1 MKAIVCEEPGR
12 LALVERPEPKMG
24 EGEVL
29 VRIRRAG
36 VCGTDFHIFRGKQ
49 PFLTYPRV
57 IGHELAGEVVEAPA
71 GSALSPGETVAI
83 IPYLSCMRC
92 IACRHGKTNC
102 CQSIRVLGVHIDGGL
117 CDFLAVPERNVVL
130 VGDLSVD
137 QAAMI
142 EFLAISAHGV
152 RRAAPGTGDRVL
164 VVGAGP
170 IGMAAVIF
178 AKSRGA
184 TVTALDVRADRLAFC
199 REQLG
204 ADETVEAGAAAGDM
218 LERITGRDFY
228 DLVIDA
234 TGNPASMERG
244 FGYVAHG
251 GAYVFLGIVQGDLTF
266 SDPEFHKRETTLL
279 ASRNATRED
288 FEAVL
293 AAIRAG
299 RVPTAALNTHRA
311 SLEELPDLFP
321 EWMAPEAGVVKAL
334 VEI

>member
-12 LALVERPEPKMG
+12 LALLERPDPKVG

-57 IGHELAGEVVEAPA
+57 IGHELAGEVVEAFP
-71 GSALSPGETVAI
+71 GSAVTPGQTVAI

-92 IACRHGKTNC
+92 VTCRRGKTNC
-102 CQSIRVLGVHIDGGL
+102 CQSIRVLGVHVDGGL
-117 CDFLAVPERNVVL
+117 CDLLAVPERNVVP

-152 RRAAPGTGDRVL
+152 RRGAPGTGDRVL

-184 TVTALDVRADRLAFC
+184 TVTATDVRPDRLAFC
-199 REQLG
+199 HGKLG
-204 ADETVEAGAAAGDM
+204 ADKTVEAGTAAREE
-218 LERITGRDFY
+218 LERITG
-228 DLVIDA
+228 
-234 TGNPASMERG
+234 
-244 FGYVAHG
+244 
-251 GAYVFLGIVQGDLTF
+251 GD
-266 SDPEFHKRETTLL
+266 STT
-279 ASRNATRED
+279 S
-288 FEAVL
+288 
-293 AAIRAG
+293 
-299 RVPTAALNTHRA
+299 
-311 SLEELPDLFP
+311 
-321 EWMAPEAGVVKAL
+321 
-334 VEI
+334 

>member
-12 LALVERPEPKMG
+12 LALAERPEPRASQ
-24 EGEVL
+24 GEVL

-49 PFLTYPRV
+49 PYLSYPRV
-57 IGHELAGEVVEAPA
+57 IGHELAGEVVEVPP
-71 GSALSPGETVAI
+71 GSAMRSGQTVAI
-83 IPYLSCMRC
+83 LPYLSCMRC
-92 IACRHGKTNC
+92 LACRRGKTNC
-102 CQSIRVLGVHIDGGL
+102 CQSIRVLGVHVDGGL
-117 CDFLAVPERNVVL
+117 CDFLAVPERNVVP

-152 RRAAPGTGDRVL
+152 RRAAPDLGERVL

-170 IGMAAVIF
+170 IGMGALVF

-184 TVTALDVRADRLAFC
+184 VVTVLDVRADRLAFC
-199 REQLG
+199 REHLG
-204 ADETVEAGAAAGDM
+204 ADETVETGTDVGES
-218 LERITGRDFY
+218 LKRITAGDFY
-228 DLVIDA
+228 DLVVDA
-234 TGNPASMERG
+234 TGNAAAMERG

-251 GAYVFLGIVQGDLTF
+251 GSYLFLGLVQADLTF
-266 SDPEFHKRETTLL
+266 SDSEFHKREMTLL

-293 AAIRAG
+293 ATVRAG

-311 SLEELPDLFP
+311 PLAEVPELFP
-321 EWMAPEAGVVKAL
+321 RWMNPEAGVVKAL

>member
-12 LALVERPEPKMG
+12 LALVERPEPKMS

-117 CDFLAVPERNVVL
+117 CDFLAVPERNVVP

-204 ADETVEAGAAAGDM
+204 TDETVEVGAAAGNT

-293 AAIRAG
+293 AAIRMG
-299 RVPTAALNTHRA
+299 RVPTTALNTHRA

>member
-12 LALVERPEPKMG
+12 LALAERPEPRAG

-49 PFLTYPRV
+49 PFLSYPRV
-57 IGHELAGEVVEAPA
+57 IGHELAGEVVEVPP
-71 GSALSPGETVAI
+71 GSTVRSGQTVAI
-83 IPYLSCMRC
+83 LPYLSCMRC
-92 IACRHGKTNC
+92 IACRRGKTNC

-117 CDFLAVPERNVVL
+117 CDYLAVPETNVVP

-152 RRAAPGTGDRVL
+152 RRAAPGPGDRVL

-170 IGMAAVIF
+170 IGMGALIF

-184 TVTALDVRADRLAFC
+184 VVTVLDVRAGRLAFC
-199 REQLG
+199 REHLG
-204 ADETVEAGAAAGDM
+204 ADETMEADADVEES
-218 LERITGRDFY
+218 LKRITGGDFY

-234 TGNPASMERG
+234 TGNAAAMERG

-251 GAYVFLGIVQGDLTF
+251 GSYLFLGLVQGDLTF

-288 FEAVL
+288 FEEVL
-293 AAIRAG
+293 AMIRAG
-299 RVPTAALNTHRA
+299 RVPTTALNTHRA
-311 SLEELPDLFP
+311 ALAEVPDLFP
-321 EWMAPEAGVVKAL
+321 QWMSPEAEVVKAL

>member
-12 LALVERPEPKMG
+12 LALAERPEPRAR

-29 VRIRRAG
+29 VRMRRAG

-49 PFLTYPRV
+49 PFLSYPRV
-57 IGHELAGEVVEAPA
+57 IGHELAGEVVEAPP
-71 GSALSPGETVAI
+71 GSALRSGQTVAI
-83 IPYLSCMRC
+83 LPYLSCLRC
-92 IACRHGKTNC
+92 VACRRGKTNC
-102 CQSIRVLGVHIDGGL
+102 CQNIRVLGVHVDGGL
-117 CDFLAVPERNVVL
+117 CDYLAVPERNVVP
-130 VGDLSVD
+130 VGGLSVD

-142 EFLAISAHGV
+142 EFLSISAHGV
-152 RRAAPGTGDRVL
+152 RRAAPGSGDRVL

-170 IGMAAVIF
+170 IGMAALIF

-184 TVTALDVRADRLAFC
+184 VVTVLDVQARRLAFC
-199 REQLG
+199 REHLG
-204 ADETVEAGAAAGDM
+204 ADETMEAGADVE
-218 LERITGRDFY
+218 ERLKRATDGDFY
-228 DLVIDA
+228 DLVVDA
-234 TGNPASMERG
+234 TGNAASMERG

-251 GAYVFLGIVQGDLTF
+251 GSYLFLGLVQGDLTF

-293 AAIRAG
+293 ATIEAG
-299 RVPTAALNTHRA
+299 RVPTEALNTHRA
-311 SLEELPDLFP
+311 TLAELPDLFP
-321 EWMAPEAGVVKAL
+321 QWMSPEAGVVKAL

>member
-12 LALVERPEPKMG
+12 LVLVERPEPKAG

-57 IGHELAGEVVEAPA
+57 IGHELAGEVVEAFP
-71 GSALSPGETVAI
+71 GSALTPGQTVAI
-83 IPYLSCMRC
+83 VPYLSCMRC
-92 IACRHGKTNC
+92 VACRRGKTNC

-117 CDFLAVPERNVVL
+117 CDLLAVPERNVVP
-130 VGDLSVD
+130 VGDLPVD
-137 QAAMI
+137 EAAMI

-152 RRAAPGTGDRVL
+152 RRAAPGAGDRVL

-178 AKSRGA
+178 AKSRSA
-184 TVTALDVRADRLAFC
+184 AVTALDVRADRLAFC
-199 REQLG
+199 RERLG
-204 ADETVEAGAAAGDM
+204 ADETVEAGSAAEDTLG
-218 LERITGRDFY
+218 RITGGDFF

-234 TGNPASMERG
+234 TGNAASMERG

-251 GAYVFLGIVQGDLTF
+251 GAYLFLGLVQGSLTF

-299 RVPTAALNTHRA
+299 RVPTQALNTHRA
-311 SLEELPDLFP
+311 SLEEVPDLFP
-321 EWMAPEAGVVKAL
+321 TWMAPDAGVVKAL

>member
-12 LALVERPEPKMG
+12 LALVERPEPKAG

-57 IGHELAGEVVEAPA
+57 IGHELAGEVVEAFP
-71 GSALSPGETVAI
+71 GSAVTPGQTVAV
-83 IPYLSCMRC
+83 IPYLSCARC
-92 IACRHGKTNC
+92 VACRRGKTNC
-102 CQSIRVLGVHIDGGL
+102 CQKIRVLGVHVDGGL
-117 CDFLAVPERNVVL
+117 CDLLAVPERNLVP

-184 TVTALDVRADRLAFC
+184 AVTALDVRADRLAFC
-199 REQLG
+199 RDQLG
-204 ADETVEAGAAAGDM
+204 ADETVEAGAAAGDT
-218 LERITGRDFY
+218 LERITGGAFF

-234 TGNPASMERG
+234 TGNAASMERG

-251 GAYVFLGIVQGDLTF
+251 GAYLFLGIVQGNLTF

-321 EWMAPEAGVVKAL
+321 AWMAPDAGVVKAL